1 MISSIVSL
9 LREHLLAGVK
19 IRILGAFTAFE
30 PGQELEL
37 FPYITPPSGKVHFA
51 GEHTTLTHGWMQGAI
66 ESGIRVAYE
75 VNEQ

>member
-1 MISSIVSL
+1 
-9 LREHLLAGVK
+9 
-19 IRILGAFTAFE
+19 AFK

-37 FPYITPPSGKVHFA
+37 FPDITSPSGNVHFA
-51 GEHTTLTHGWMQGAI
+51 GEYTTLTHGWLQGAI